1 MSSVVRFRRIRDD
14 SHYIY
19 LDIELDFESGD
30 KTVPPIGVRQYKL
43 MIMSSIRSLF
53 GDFGA
58 KLLVDL
64 IQYRDR
70 DFRAIIRSNAKDLV
84 RIRNALI
91 MPLDWEHRVCRFRIH
106 KISHSLSSLAIDPIK
121 PLILDNDV

>member
-70 DFRAIIRSNAKDLV
+70 DFRAIIRSNAK
-84 RIRNALI
+84 
-91 MPLDWEHRVCRFRIH
+91 
-106 KISHSLSSLAIDPIK
+106 
-121 PLILDNDV
+121 